1 MVLVIPSFSK
11 GGSGWILKKTGAF
24 SKYVPYKKNLK
35 EKKLNIGEWI
45 SKRAAVQPR
54 KPFLS
59 ENDKSYDNRQFNALA
74 NQTANALCS
83 LGVAKGDRVAVLMS
97 NCSEFLEIF
106 FACAKT
112 GALMVP
118 LNFRLAVPE
127 LVYIIKDCAPFLLIY
142 SDEFSDKIQQIKSA
156 GVPVKNYLRQV
167 AQLPDDEAFSGYVNR
182 CSAEEPSIVDE
193 VGLSDPLFIM
203 YTSGTTGDPK
213 GAMLTHQNILF
224 GAIHSLLGYGIDRS
238 YKSLVV
244 APLFHIGALAASV
257 TPIVYAGGSLVI
269 GEFYNASEVLEKIC
283 RKKINYMFAVPV
295 MFQLMTEAKEWK
307 SADLSYVHFFI
318 SGGAPIPLP
327 IIKKYQEEKGVGFV
341 QGYAMTET
349 GRLTSL
355 DLEDSISK
363 AGSVGKEVF
372 HVDLRI
378 VDDDGNDLPSLAPG
392 EIIVRGPNVFAGY
405 WGNKTATKKAMKDGW
420 FHTGDMGRRDEDGF
434 IYIAGRKV
442 EMIISSG
449 ENIYPMEV
457 ERALQMLPQIKEAAV
472 VGMADAKRGEVVA
485 AFVTLKQDVRL
496 TENEILAALQ
506 GKIALYKIPKKIVF
520 IEEFPRNRAGKV
532 LKRIL
537 KNRLEK
543 E

>member
-1 MVLVIPSFSK
+1 M
-11 GGSGWILKKTGAF
+11 
-24 SKYVPYKKNLK
+24 
-35 EKKLNIGEWI
+35 NIGEWI

-59 ENDKSYDNRQFNALA
+59 ENDRAYNNRQFNERV
-74 NQTANALCS
+74 NKTANALCGR
-83 LGVAKGDRVAVLMS
+83 GVKKGDRVAVLMS

-127 LVYIIKDCAPFLLIY
+127 LVYIIKDCGPSLLIY
-142 SDEFSDKIQQIKSA
+142 SDEFTAKVGEIKRA
-156 GVPVKNYLRQV
+156 GIGVKKYLRQG
-167 AQLPDDEAFSGYVNR
+167 AKLPGDAALSDYVDQ
-182 CSAEEPSIVDE
+182 CSADEPSNGDNVD
-193 VGLSDPLFIM
+193 LPDPLFIM

-213 GAMLTHQNILF
+213 GAVLTHQNILF

-257 TPIVYAGGSLVI
+257 TPIIYAGGSVVI
-269 GEFYNASEVLEKIC
+269 GEFYNASEVLNNIC
-283 RKKINYMFAVPV
+283 REKINYMFAVPV
-295 MFQLMTEAKEWK
+295 MFQLMAEAREWET
-307 SADLSYVHFFI
+307 ADLSHVHFFI

-327 IIKKYQEEKGVGFV
+327 VIKKYQQEKGVGFV

-378 VDDDGNDLPSLAPG
+378 VDDEGNDLPPLAPG

-405 WGNKTATKKAMKDGW
+405 WGKEEATKAAMKDGW
-420 FHTGDMGRRDEDGF
+420 FHTGDMGRRDEEGF

-449 ENIYPMEV
+449 ENIYPVEV
-457 ERALQMLPQIKEAAV
+457 ERALQVLPQVKEASV

-485 AFVTLKQDVRL
+485 AFVKLKHGARL

-506 GKIALYKIPKKIVF
+506 GKIAPYKIPKKVVF